1 MNKLLMALSYLGL
14 LLVIVPALMYLSGSI
29 EKSSM
34 MTTMLVGTVL
44 WFVTVPFWMGKKSST

>member
-1 MNKLLMALSYLGL
+1 MNKILMLISYLGL
-14 LLVIVPALMYLSGSI
+14 LLVFIPAVMYLSGSI

-44 WFVTVPFWMGKKSST
+44 WFVTVPFWMGKQSSD